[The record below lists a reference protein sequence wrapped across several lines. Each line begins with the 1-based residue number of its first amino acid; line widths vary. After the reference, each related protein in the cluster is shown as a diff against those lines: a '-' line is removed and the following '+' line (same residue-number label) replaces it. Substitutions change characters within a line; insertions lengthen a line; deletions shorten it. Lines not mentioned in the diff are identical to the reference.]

1 MQIEDSNSLIR
12 RAPEL
17 GHGLLHAIGIGN
29 GEVEKL
35 DETPPSWVRFIAGAL
50 GFFSSLLSLVL
61 PAIVLLIIDRLIPA
75 DNHSSLWLLG
85 ALGVGI
91 ILSVCLIDLMRMR
104 ALESYVT
111 NVRGLVLYQ
120 DSCFAL
126 FWVFCIAFIHPILPL
141 IPLFVAIFL
150 AILWAVRKPRKAALV
165 SQTRQQDLDPIIIDT
180 VGLGAAYI
188 QKTANGEI
196 SGDLQP
202 DFQTVGQSTWLN
214 LIQFLS
220 ALFSIIAGAWLHIG
234 GALSLGT
241 MVAFIFVNQTIVS
254 VFVRNYQVQSLRASR
269 PNLSLLQQ
277 SDTQERR
284 YKSKPGNNT
293 DEMTLLSLD
302 KVEDFGF
309 APFSADLF
317 QGLCLAIIGP
327 SGSGKSEL
335 LRAIATGQ
343 FFEGKMSYRDQN
355 WGRNHGRLPAISY
368 APPTPVVLNGTI
380 VENVTC
386 FDPKARAL
394 DAIELVRKL
403 DPYEDVFKEIDL
415 LNESASSSFSAQG
428 QILSL
433 ARAFYRDK
441 EIIILDT
448 PETYLDKASR
458 AALMS
463 LILKAKTEGKIVIL
477 STDDEYLMSVADEV
491 AKLERGEVTDRG
503 PMDEVLARYHQRWV
517 RVSFCPTKRDAF
529 RLSLWLEGQF
539 PASMS
544 QDLKERVKQTAQDML
559 FLAPRDK
566 FLDAESEVLIDLR
579 INQTEVFVT
588 MHDKGDLLVSE
599 QLSGE
604 KRHEIERV
612 EDATDGFEQT
622 LREGYRQ
629 MAARFH
635 VDRMSPV
642 QEVA

>member
-1 MQIEDSNSLIR
+1 MQIDDSNSLIK

-17 GHGLLHAIGIGN
+17 GQGLLHAIGIGN
-29 GEVEKL
+29 GEVKKL

-61 PAIVLLIIDRLIPA
+61 PAIVLLIVDRLIPA
-75 DNHSSLWLLG
+75 DNQSSLSLLA

-104 ALESYVT
+104 ALENYFT

-126 FWVFCIAFIHPILPL
+126 FWVFCIAFIHPVLPL
-141 IPLFVAIFL
+141 IPISVAMCL
-150 AILWAVRKPRKAALV
+150 ALLWTMRKPRKSSLV

-180 VGLGAAYI
+180 VGLGPAYI

-196 SGDLQP
+196 AGDLQP

-214 LIQFLS
+214 LVQLLS
-220 ALFSIIAGAWLHIG
+220 ALLSVIAGAWLHIG
-234 GALSLGT
+234 GLLTLGT
-241 MVAFIFVNQTIVS
+241 MIAFIFLNQTIVS
-254 VFVRNYQVQSLRASR
+254 VFIRNYQVQSLRASR
-269 PNLSLLQQ
+269 PNLSLLHQ
-277 SDTQERR
+277 SATHDQRLTGGRGSETDT
-284 YKSKPGNNT
+284 
-293 DEMTLLSLD
+293 MTMLSLD
-302 KVEDFGF
+302 KIEDFGF

-317 QGLCLAIIGP
+317 QGLCLTVIGP

-343 FFEGKMSYRDQN
+343 FFEGKMSYKDQN

-415 LNESASSSFSAQG
+415 LNEAANSSFSAQG

-458 AALMS
+458 AALMA

-491 AKLERGEVTDRG
+491 VKLERGEVTDRG

-539 PASMS
+539 PMSMS
-544 QDLKERVKQTAQDML
+544 QELKDRVKQTAQDML

-579 INQTEVFVT
+579 MNQSEVFIT
-588 MHDKGDLLVSE
+588 MHDKGDLLLSE
-599 QLSGE
+599 QLTGE

-612 EDATDGFEQT
+612 ENATDGFEQT

-635 VDRMSPV
+635 VDRVSPTK
-642 QEVA
+642 EVA